1 VSDCNARRKLNLVNC
16 FARSKAAEYCRTPKD
31 HRNSAVHDRRLRFG
45 VRRCCAAFENL
56 GSLHADAVQKKSLRV
71 EIIQTLMVRMKRF
84 LLSNLFGAFAV
95 LMAHGA
101 PSFDFAAKAT
111 NELGVDLYRQLATGV
126 ENLCISPYSIDSAL
140 AMTFAGADGETRT
153 EMARVLHFPNNGDV
167 PASFSALQHSLEKMS
182 AKTAELVKESKKFGG
197 PSEPI
202 TLNIA
207 NRLFAK
213 KGYPFRDAFLS
224 LVKQYF
230 GGGFEPLDF
239 AADPAAAT
247 QRINKWV
254 ADQTRDRIRDLIP
267 PGALDKTTRLV
278 LANALYLKA
287 PWANEFSQNATQ
299 PEPFFVR
306 RAPVDVPMMQKTDKN
321 LGYARREGFTVVSV
335 PYAGN
340 ELQFLVLLPD
350 DINGL
355 RGLESKLSANI
366 LASCAKLEKRDVD
379 LHLPKFKLEL
389 PTITLAKAF
398 EALGMKSAFDQPKG
412 SANFD
417 KIAPRTPQDYLYISQ
432 IFHKTFIAVDEKG
445 TEAAAATAVAM
456 LAGSALRSPP
466 PPPIEVK
473 VDRPFVYAIQHV
485 PSGVCLFLGRVTD
498 PR

>member
-1 VSDCNARRKLNLVNC
+1 
-16 FARSKAAEYCRTPKD
+16 
-31 HRNSAVHDRRLRFG
+31 
-45 VRRCCAAFENL
+45 
-56 GSLHADAVQKKSLRV
+56 
-71 EIIQTLMVRMKRF
+71 MKRF
-84 LLSNLFGAFAV
+84 LISNVFGA
-95 LMAHGA
+95 LLITMAPA
-101 PSFDFAAKAT
+101 ATNFDLAGKAT
-111 NELGVDLYRQLATGV
+111 NELGADLYKQLATGD

-140 AMTFAGADGETRT
+140 AMTFAGADGETRS
-153 EMARVLHFPNNGDV
+153 EMARVLHFPNDGDV
-167 PASFSALQHSLEKMS
+167 PASFSALQHSLEQMS
-182 AKTAELVKESKKFGG
+182 AKTTELVKNAKKFGG

-207 NRLFAK
+207 NRLFAQ
-213 KGYPFRDAFLS
+213 KGYHFREAYLS

-230 GGGFEPLDF
+230 AGAFEPIDF
-239 AADPAAAT
+239 VADPAAAT

-267 PGALDKTTRLV
+267 GGALDKTTRLV

-287 PWANEFSQNATQ
+287 PWASEFSQNATQ

-306 RAPVDVPMMQKTDKN
+306 GAPVDVPMMRKTIN
-321 LGYARREGFTVVSV
+321 FGYARREGFTVVSL
-335 PYAGN
+335 PYAGDD
-340 ELQFLVLLPD
+340 LQFVVLLPD

-355 RGLESKLSANI
+355 SGLEAKVSSEV
-366 LASCAKLEKRDVD
+366 LASCAKLQKRDVD
-379 LHLPKFKLEL
+379 LHLPKFKLEP
-389 PTITLAKAF
+389 PTITLAKQF
-398 EALGMKSAFDQPKG
+398 EALGMKTAFDQPKG

-417 KIAPRTPQDYLYISQ
+417 KIAPRTPDDYLYISQ

-456 LAGSALRSPP
+456 LAGSALRSSP

>member
-1 VSDCNARRKLNLVNC
+1 
-16 FARSKAAEYCRTPKD
+16 
-31 HRNSAVHDRRLRFG
+31 
-45 VRRCCAAFENL
+45 
-56 GSLHADAVQKKSLRV
+56 
-71 EIIQTLMVRMKRF
+71 MKR
-84 LLSNLFGAFAV
+84 LLILEIFAALVVALAQGAT
-95 LMAHGA
+95 
-101 PSFDFAAKAT
+101 SFDLAAKAT
-111 NELGVDLYRQLATGV
+111 NELGVDLQRQLTTGDS
-126 ENLCISPYSIDSAL
+126 NLCISPYSIQSAL
-140 AMTFAGADGETRT
+140 AMTFAGADGETRS
-153 EMARVLHFPNNGDV
+153 EMARILHFSNGSDV
-167 PASFSALQHSLEKMS
+167 PASFFALQQSLEQTS
-182 AKTAELVKESKKFGG
+182 AKTAELVKESKKSGG

-213 KGYPFRDAFLS
+213 QGYDFREAFLS
-224 LVKQYF
+224 LVKQNF
-230 GGGFEPLDF
+230 GGAFEPLDF

-267 PGALDKTTRLV
+267 SGALDKTTRLV

-287 PWANEFSQNATQ
+287 PWANEFSHSATK

-306 RAPVDVPMMQKTDKN
+306 GAPFDVPMMRNTEKN
-321 LGYARREGFTVVSV
+321 FGYAKREGFTAVSI

-340 ELQFLVLLPD
+340 ELQFVVLLPD

-355 RGLESKLSANI
+355 RGLESKLTAEV
-366 LASCAKLEKRDVD
+366 LAGCAKLEKRDVD
-379 LHLPKFKLEL
+379 LHLPKFKLEP
-389 PTITLAKAF
+389 PTVALKEKF
-398 EALGMKSAFDQPKG
+398 ETLGMKTSFNVPPG

-417 KIAPRTPQDYLYISQ
+417 KIAPRKPDDYLYISN

-445 TEAAAATAVAM
+445 TEAAAATAVVMMAT
-456 LAGSALRSPP
+456 SALMSPP